1 MSRVK
6 LREGGRPKKFIGG
19 LISGGATIAAAAM
32 QAAATAAAA
41 KTQSQAMMENA
52 RTQAKSIAAQTEN
65 NNQLQTESLAFTR
78 QQNAEN
84 RQQQQDIQM
93 TLQRLAGQAN
103 ANDRMEAQKVQVKYG
118 GRPKR
123 RKLKSQPSYGGGDM
137 PFRVTDG
144 GGVIPIQ
151 VDPYGY
157 GLYELYGNDH
167 EHYHKAPGGKNKT
180 GVGIKFNDGSVVEGE
195 GNQNSNQGELLY
207 VTPND
212 AMFISKHS
220 INGFNPAKA
229 VEAGVSPEEAFD
241 YQEYLK
247 TINGVADDGTKAK
260 CGKRKSIKRLYGG
273 YNPVDNF
280 SNITQL
286 PSNGTAPIA
295 AGTIY
300 MVNPSYATSPVE
312 RYGKLKLGG
321 RIKANIGYYNN
332 YKNLGYDYYPTNGVG
347 NTATNGVGN
356 TAING
361 VGNTSYSYL
370 PNNFWNNYGGATLN
384 AIGNAGGA
392 TLGIIGNSIAGR
404 TLANAYAKAGEIMY
418 DTYSRMHGIDM
429 SEIRKEDFAAPHTMA
444 VIRDP
449 NTNINPQLA
458 HIDRN
463 VATAIR
469 ETNRST
475 MSSAARQLRN
485 AAAIDKGMQDKT
497 ERYAYKHNNDEQIK
511 QQSAQTITQVAQAN
525 ADRDVQA
532 RQNYANQYLDAL
544 KYNAGV
550 DNARIAGMGQ
560 ARADALTQAAGARAT
575 ASQANW
581 NTIGSAINA
590 TGNAFSTAFTDAR
603 KNNQD
608 YANSWAALGNET
620 KITSAFTRAEQTGDL
635 SLVRGLAGL
644 YREATDFQGRQ
655 AWRQIQDWARRHNVK
670 L

>member
-1 MSRVK
+1 MSRIK

-19 LISGGATIAAAAM
+19 LISGGATMAAAAM

-41 KTQSQAMMENA
+41 KTQAAAMIDNA
-52 RTQAKSIAAQTEN
+52 RTQAQSVSEQTEN
-65 NNQLQTESLAFTR
+65 SNQLQKESLAFTR

-103 ANDRMEAQKVQVKYG
+103 VNDRMEAQKVQVKYG

-195 GNQNSNQGELLY
+195 GNQNSNRGELLY
-207 VTPND
+207 VTPDD

-220 INGFNPAKA
+220 IAGFNPAKA
-229 VEAGVSPEEAFD
+229 VEAGVNPEEAFD

-247 TINGVADDGTKAK
+247 AINGVTDDGTKAK

-273 YNPVDNF
+273 YNPVYNF

-295 AGTIY
+295 AGTVY
-300 MVNPSYATSPVE
+300 MVNPSYATSPVKG
-312 RYGKLKLGG
+312 YGKMKLGG
-321 RIKANIGYYNN
+321 RIKANLGYYRN
-332 YKNLGYDYYPTNGVG
+332 YKNLGYDYYPTNSAG
-347 NTATNGVGN
+347 NTDTNN
-356 TAING
+356 A
-361 VGNTSYSYL
+361 GNTSYSSL

-384 AIGNAGGA
+384 AIGNIGGA

-404 TLANAYAKAGEIMY
+404 TLANAYAKAGDIMY

-429 SEIRKEDFAAPHTMA
+429 SEIRREDFAAPHVMA

-449 NTNINPQLA
+449 NTNINPQLER
-458 HIDRN
+458 IRRN
-463 VATAIR
+463 AQNEERAI
-469 ETNRST
+469 NRGT
-475 MSSAARQLRN
+475 LSSAARQQKL
-485 AAAIDKGMQDKT
+485 AAANDRMNQSSS
-497 ERYAYKHNNDEQIK
+497 EQYAYKNNTDEQIK
-511 QQSAQTITQVAQAN
+511 QQNAQTITQVAQAN

-532 RQNYANQYLDAL
+532 RQNYANQYLDVL

-560 ARADALTQAAGARAT
+560 ARADSLTQAAGARAT

-608 YANSWAALGNET
+608 YANSWAALGNEA

-644 YREATDFQGRQ
+644 YREATDFQGQQ

>member
-1 MSRVK
+1 MSRIK

-32 QAAATAAAA
+32 QVAATAAAA
-41 KTQSQAMMENA
+41 KTQAKAMVENA
-52 RTQAKSIAAQTEN
+52 RTQANSISEQTEN
-65 NNQLQTESLAFTR
+65 NNQLQKESLAFTR

-144 GGVIPIQ
+144 GGVIPLQ

-180 GVGIKFNDGSVVEGE
+180 GVGIKFNDGSIVEGE
-195 GNQNSNQGELLY
+195 GNQNSNRGELLY
-207 VTPND
+207 VTPDD

-220 INGFNPAKA
+220 IAGFNPAKA
-229 VEAGVSPEEAFD
+229 VEAGVNPEEAFD

-247 TINGVADDGTKAK
+247 AINGVTDDGTKAK

-273 YNPVDNF
+273 YNSVDNF
-280 SNITQL
+280 SNITQF

-295 AGTIY
+295 AGTVY
-300 MVNPSYATSPVE
+300 TVNPSYATSPVE
-312 RYGKLKLGG
+312 RYGKMKLGG
-321 RIKANIGYYNN
+321 RIKAKTG
-332 YKNLGYDYYPTNGVG
+332 DYHN
-347 NTATNGVGN
+347 
-356 TAING
+356 
-361 VGNTSYSYL
+361 L

-384 AIGNAGGA
+384 AIGNIGGA

-404 TLANAYAKAGEIMY
+404 TLANAYAEAGDIMY
-418 DTYSRMHGIDM
+418 DAYSRMHGIDM
-429 SEIRKEDFAAPHTMA
+429 SEIRREDFAAPHVMA

-449 NTNINPQLA
+449 NTNINPQLER
-458 HIDRN
+458 IRRN
-463 VATAIR
+463 AQNEERAI
-469 ETNRST
+469 NRGT
-475 MSSAARQLRN
+475 LSSAARQQKL
-485 AAAIDKGMQDKT
+485 AAANDRMNQSSS
-497 ERYAYKHNNDEQIK
+497 EQYAYKNNTDEQIK
-511 QQSAQTITQVAQAN
+511 QQNAQTITQVAQAN

-532 RQNYANQYLDAL
+532 RQNYVNQYLDVL

-560 ARADALTQAAGARAT
+560 ARADSLTQAAGARAT

-608 YANSWAALGNET
+608 YANSWAALGNEA

-644 YREATDFQGRQ
+644 YREATDFQGQQ

>member
-286 PSNGTAPIA
+286 PLNSTAPIA
-295 AGTIY
+295 AGTVY

-356 TAING
+356 T
-361 VGNTSYSYL
+361 SYSYL

-392 TLGIIGNSIAGR
+392 FLTGVGNFIAGNR
-404 TLANAYAKAGEIMY
+404 LARAYGEAGKIMEN
-418 DTYSRMHGIDM
+418 TYRQMKGIDP
-429 SEIRKEDFAAPHTMA
+429 KELKHEDYDAAHSMA

-485 AAAIDKGMQDKT
+485 AAAIDKGMQAKT
-497 ERYAYKHNNDEQIK
+497 EQYANKHNNDEQIK
-511 QQSAQTITQVAQAN
+511 QQNAQRLTEVIDANANRDTQARKDYVNDRLRLMQYNNDIENSKIAGIAQAK
-525 ADRDVQA
+525 V
-532 RQNYANQYLDAL
+532 
-544 KYNAGV
+544 
-550 DNARIAGMGQ
+550 
-560 ARADALTQAAGARAT
+560 DALTQSEGTRAMSLQSTLGAF
-575 ASQANW
+575 
-581 NTIGSAINA
+581 GNA
-590 TGNAFSTAFTDAR
+590 LSSTGNAFSTAFTDAR
-603 KNNQD
+603 KNNMD
-608 YANSWAALGNET
+608 FANSWAALGNES
-620 KITSAFTRAEQTGDL
+620 KLTSAFARAEQTGDL
-635 SLVRGLAGL
+635 SLVRALASIYRNAKDSYGL
-644 YREATDFQGRQ
+644 Q
-655 AWRQIQDWARRHNVK
+655 AWNQIQTWAKSKNIDI
-670 L
+670 

>member
-19 LISGGATIAAAAM
+19 LISGGAAIAAAAM

-286 PSNGTAPIA
+286 PLNSTAPIA
-295 AGTIY
+295 AGTVY

-321 RIKANIGYYNN
+321 RIKAITGFGFNPKYSYIGDAP
-332 YKNLGYDYYPTNGVG
+332 YDYNS
-347 NTATNGVGN
+347 
-356 TAING
+356 
-361 VGNTSYSYL
+361 SYSSHSSF

-384 AIGNAGGA
+384 AIGNIGGA

-404 TLANAYAKAGEIMY
+404 TLANAYAKAGDIMY
-418 DTYSRMHGIDM
+418 DAYSRMHGIDM
-429 SEIRKEDFAAPHTMA
+429 SEIRREDFAAPHTMA

-475 MSSAARQLRN
+475 ISSAARQLRN
-485 AAAIDKGMQDKT
+485 AAAIDKGMQAKT
-497 ERYAYKHNNDEQIK
+497 ERYAYKHNNDELIK

>member
-207 VTPND
+207 VTPDD

-300 MVNPSYATSPVE
+300 MVNSDYITSPVKG
-312 RYGKLKLGG
+312 YGKMKLGG
-321 RIKANIGYYNN
+321 RIKAITGFGFNPKVSYIGDAP
-332 YKNLGYDYYPTNGVG
+332 YDYIPSYTPNKSTNKGF
-347 NTATNGVGN
+347 NFTN
-356 TAING
+356 
-361 VGNTSYSYL
+361 NTSS
-370 PNNFWNNYGGATLN
+370 NFWNDYGGATLN
-384 AIGNAGGA
+384 AAGQFGGALIGSIGNAIASGIQRRGIQAA
-392 TLGIIGNSIAGR
+392 TD
-404 TLANAYAKAGEIMY
+404 AYINKINEL
-418 DTYSRMHGIDM
+418 HGIDM
-429 SEIRKEDFAAPHTMA
+429 REVKREDFAAPHTMA

-449 NTNINPQLA
+449 NTNINPQLER
-458 HIDRN
+458 IRRN
-463 VATAIR
+463 AQNEERAI
-469 ETNRST
+469 NRGT
-475 MSSAARQLRN
+475 LSSAARQQKL
-485 AAAIDKGMQDKT
+485 AAAYDRMNQSSS
-497 ERYAYKHNNDEQIK
+497 EQYAYKNNTDEQIK
-511 QQSAQTITQVAQAN
+511 QQNAQTITQVAQAN

-532 RQNYANQYLDAL
+532 RQNYANTYLNML
-544 KYNAGV
+544 KYNADV
-550 DNARIAGMGQ
+550 DNSKIGAIAQ
-560 ARADALTQAAGARAT
+560 AKSDALSQAATIRAN
-575 ASQANW
+575 SLQSSM
-581 NTIGSAINA
+581 GLF
-590 TGNAFSTAFTDAR
+590 GNALGQSAAGFASTFDGLRQEQRDINYLLTGMDADNQIQYLIQNVDGR
-603 KNNQD
+603 GNRLRAMRLYNQYKNSGNSTLEQ
-608 YANSWAALGNET
+608 YANRLKAAY
-620 KITSAFTRAEQTGDL
+620 KF
-635 SLVRGLAGL
+635 V
-644 YREATDFQGRQ
+644 
-655 AWRQIQDWARRHNVK
+655 
-670 L
+670 

>member
-19 LISGGATIAAAAM
+19 LISGGATIAAAAI

-84 RQQQQDIQM
+84 RQQQRDIQM

-167 EHYHKAPGGKNKT
+167 EHYHKAPGGKNKR
-180 GVGIKFNDGSVVEGE
+180 GVGIKFNDGSIVEGE

-229 VEAGVSPEEAFD
+229 VEAGVNPVEAFD

-247 TINGVADDGTKAK
+247 AINGVTDDGTKAK

-300 MVNPSYATSPVE
+300 MVNPSYAISPAE
-312 RYGKLKLGG
+312 RYGKMKLGG
-321 RIKANIGYYNN
+321 RIKAITGFGFNPKVSYIGDAP
-332 YKNLGYDYYPTNGVG
+332 YDYIPSYTPNKSTNKGF
-347 NTATNGVGN
+347 NFTN
-356 TAING
+356 
-361 VGNTSYSYL
+361 NTSS
-370 PNNFWNNYGGATLN
+370 NFWNDYGGATLN
-384 AIGNAGGA
+384 AAGQFGGALIGSIGNAIASGIQRRAIKQA
-392 TLGIIGNSIAGR
+392 TD
-404 TLANAYAKAGEIMY
+404 AYINKINEL
-418 DTYSRMHGIDM
+418 HGIDM
-429 SEIRKEDFAAPHTMA
+429 SEVKREDFAAPHAMA

-511 QQSAQTITQVAQAN
+511 QQSTQLLTEVIDAN
-525 ADRDVQA
+525 ANRDAQA
-532 RQNYANQYLDAL
+532 RQNYANTYLNSL
-544 KYNAGV
+544 KYNTEV
-550 DNARIAGMGQ
+550 DNSKIAAIAQANSDSLIQSAAVKANSLQSSMGLFGN
-560 ARADALTQAAGARAT
+560 ALGQSAAGFASTFDGLRQEQRDINYLLTGMDTDNQIQYLIQNVDGRGNRLRAMRLYNQYKD
-575 ASQANW
+575 S
-581 NTIGSAINA
+581 GNA
-590 TGNAFSTAFTDAR
+590 TLER
-603 KNNQD
+603 
-608 YANSWAALGNET
+608 YANRLKVAYG
-620 KITSAFTRAEQTGDL
+620 F
-635 SLVRGLAGL
+635 V
-644 YREATDFQGRQ
+644 
-655 AWRQIQDWARRHNVK
+655 
-670 L
+670 